1 MSTFD
6 EVHILSIQLFQK
18 IEKSY
23 YYAIA
28 LKTIFDFTKEGK
40 YNDNNNFVELSKESM
55 VSTLFLEIAKVFDE
69 AKKNKNKN
77 CSLKRLQEIC
87 KKELRLKDRQQSID
101 DKFEYILDKWNNDYS
116 TIKNAR
122 NKLIAHNDL
131 NAMFLFESNTISIE
145 EILVFIDEITDLVN
159 YVFESFLGV
168 KFSLDKE
175 KIALQYRES
184 FSQFLNL

>member
-6 EVHILSIQLFQK
+6 EVHILSIKIFQK

-40 YNDNNNFVELSKESM
+40 YNGGNEFIELSKESM
-55 VSTLFLEIAKVFDE
+55 IYALFLEISKMFDKSE
-69 AKKNKNKN
+69 MKKSEN
-77 CSLKRLQEIC
+77 CSLLRLQKIC
-87 KKELRLKDRQQSID
+87 GEELRLKDKQQSID
-101 DKFEYILDKWNNDYS
+101 EKFEYILDKWNNDYS

-131 NAMFLFESNTISIE
+131 NAMFLFKSNTISIE
-145 EILVFIDEITDLVN
+145 EILVFIDEIADLVN

-175 KIALQYRES
+175 KIALEYRKS